1 MTNMLL
7 SPLTRTLTILFYY
20 CSLLHDKYVIDS
32 ADKAPNNIVLLLL
45 LSFVTNM
52 LLTADKA
59 SNNIDLL
66 LLLSFVTNMLLSL
79 RTRSLNNIVLLLLK
93 TNPQNVY

>member
-1 MTNMLL
+1 MLL
-7 SPLTRTLTILFYY
+7 SLPTRPLTILFYY

-32 ADKAPNNIVLLLL
+32 
-45 LSFVTNM
+45 
-52 LLTADKA
+52 ADKA

-79 RTRSLNNIVLLLLK
+79 PTRPLNNIVLLLLK
-93 TNPQNVY
+93 TNPQNFY